1 MTPWSDWLTE
11 LDLKHVR
18 SAEGLADIMSWDIK
32 RGRSFQCIVQLLY
45 CCDHLPQYSQPISGR
60 VELWLS
66 SRVHEPMPVFR
77 KQIEQVLTT
86 FYNIGSDP
94 RLNRAFT
101 VVSARIAPVEFVFIG
116 VLIATLLGVGEETV
130 AKEVGLMRTHVRKFH
145 RDIRSNTNVY
155 GTLWDFI
162 DEAQIRNRRS
172 VLTWVSTSQE
182 LSNQLSGVMP
192 DRRVHKR
199 RAIAT

>member
-1 MTPWSDWLTE
+1 
-11 LDLKHVR
+11 
-18 SAEGLADIMSWDIK
+18 
-32 RGRSFQCIVQLLY
+32 
-45 CCDHLPQYSQPISGR
+45 
-60 VELWLS
+60 
-66 SRVHEPMPVFR
+66 MPVFR

-101 VVSARIAPVEFVFIG
+101 VVSARITPVEFVFIG